1 MDELEEEQV
10 LPTEDVAPQ
19 EEDPSVF
26 LDVVQAPF
34 RGVEGA
40 LHGAYNLADM
50 VAFDVLPDW
59 DTRFLGTSKTT
70 AGSLVEGVA
79 QFATGFVPIFGAAG
93 KIGALAKAGTVTRG
107 VVAGAVTDF
116 TAFKGQEDRLSNLI
130 QQFPEL
136 QNPVTEF
143 LAHDADETEVE
154 GRLKNVLEGLILEG
168 AIGGTVS
175 LFMKSL
181 RALKAGKKVRDID
194 GLGPDEVNKATSDS
208 LEGGKAFEDI
218 AEMPDFNL
226 IDDEVKILRDIE
238 GDEIAVAD
246 EQRLLDDMLRRE
258 KEGETIDDWQKE
270 LRVERLDLFKKDL
283 QTNKNKLEELR
294 AKKTIEEKPELQERV
309 EELGETF
316 DDLEEAIATRPPP
329 FQTYE
334 DAGMLDII
342 PRGAEDITGRLMNEQ
357 PVKGA
362 SPQDVRD
369 IRQFIKVM
377 GVRLFSDVA
386 QPMITNKIAAGGQFE
401 FGSNLLKIRQSIVEE
416 GSLKRVMVHELW
428 HSLSRYLPK
437 EDLTRLTK
445 EFNRERNKYI
455 QSFGIDVADLDNP
468 FDASTV
474 QVKEI
479 PEELRKFLRGKRG
492 GFNSKNYRF
501 KDIDEYFAEEMTDAW
516 FKKMDEGDLAP
527 SGTFKRTIQEIAILF
542 KDMFESLKA
551 KLGIDQRQKIF
562 NDFLKQRN
570 VKVQRQTSLKG
581 FESTVEMPDFK
592 AKIKTDPE
600 WQQWTDAVL
609 KGESPTLPRL
619 EVVGDIDSAHKILTE
634 KYKQNPKLLDKFD
647 EGEADFLDD
656 DLNQLFKL
664 GAQSIKDRRRIRVE
678 SEIFKDLLRGS
689 NERLM
694 QAVKAFEET
703 ESLQSEAALR
713 NQLSEFVEIYDYY
726 RQMGAED
733 SKNLAMRRQKKPISR
748 KIGLE
753 RSELQNTALVKEFL
767 NNESGGMSAQ
777 KAVKLIKDMY
787 DPNNAEASIQKILGL
802 SKKVQ
807 GKHLLDVPSEYWI
820 NSLLSG
826 PRTQAVNFLGNALTQ
841 ALGTIEMTTGAILT
855 GNLPLA
861 KAAIASWADYVLWKE
876 AFSAAFKTI
885 VTGKEV
891 LDVGSRT
898 LESSRQAIGD
908 VVDLSR
914 GLDESKSFNQKTID
928 ILGGVVNLP
937 ARGLLTGDELFK
949 QLAFRRAARLKAG
962 MEAINLGMKDPKE
975 ISGYVADK
983 LKKVVATNGQVMSQE
998 ALIREAT
1005 KQADDLGLV
1014 GVQFAKQRSDHIKN
1028 YVDQNFDEDASI
1040 LASYALDEA
1049 KYFTHTRELEEGTLG
1064 KGLQNLSKS
1073 WPMLRFIVPFVRT
1086 PTNLLSFA
1094 FERSPLAMS
1103 FRVPGTDKILNVP
1116 GLRSEA
1122 MALREGLRSSDP
1134 VIRSAAMGKVVT
1146 SFSVAGMLFDLVLN
1160 NNEVLPVITGGGPTD
1175 ERQKKIL
1182 EETGWRP
1189 YSILYKGKYYS
1200 YQRLDPIATL
1210 LGTTAD
1216 VSEMLKEDQ
1225 EANKGAEDMIV
1236 TMATA
1241 ISRNLSNKSY
1251 LAGIQLWADAFQEP
1265 ERFGDRVLRNYAGSS
1280 IPNIFSQIQDYDKQA
1295 LREVRDVGDAILK
1308 KTPGGRSMLD
1318 PKRNILGEEKIIDYG
1333 TFGFINPIASAE
1345 DKGDPIL
1352 QEMAELQHG
1361 FRMPS
1366 SKMLGG
1372 NVDLL
1377 EYANEKGQSAYDRRL
1392 ELLKDVTIGG
1402 RTLRQA
1408 LTKLINSSS
1417 YKKLPGFDAELGVKS
1432 PRVDQISRVLD
1443 RYKNIAQ
1450 REMLRE
1456 FPELASKIRNTNLA
1470 LRYNKQ
1476 GVSRE
1481 DVLALLAQ

>member
-1 MDELEEEQV
+1 K
-10 LPTEDVAPQ
+10 
-19 EEDPSVF
+19 
-26 LDVVQAPF
+26 
-34 RGVEGA
+34 GVEGMPSGGEA
-40 LHGAYNLADM
+40 RGVTKAFGTEIDPKTKDFLIKGSESRKLKEKGFKVTRTEAGVVRERIKPEDLDEIPTVSNTLDQLTTNAKSPEVRNLSKSLKEIISDPEDLDVSINYDPREGKPRTTPEGTFQELGSYNPVSDEINLNKAADEETLVHEILHGVTSRKLAGLVGKGEEGLKSVTLAD
-50 VAFDVLPDW
+50 
-59 DTRFLGTSKTT
+59 T
-70 AGSLVEGVA
+70 
-79 QFATGFVPIFGAAG
+79 
-93 KIGALAKAGTVTRG
+93 GALIDNPKTPKAVRELAFSFRKTALGGMVS
-107 VVAGAVTDF
+107 GAESYPM
-116 TAFKGQEDRLSNLI
+116 KNLD
-130 QQFPEL
+130 
-136 QNPVTEF
+136 EF
-143 LAHDADETEVE
+143 LVGAFTNKEFQKLLSRIPAEDNRNLFQKIVDAVAELIGVKGKGTLLEKVIRDGAEIISSSRKEAVSPEFTKGLREVE
-154 GRLKNVLEGLILEG
+154 GK
-168 AIGGTVS
+168 
-175 LFMKSL
+175 F
-181 RALKAGKKVRDID
+181 
-194 GLGPDEVNKATSDS
+194 
-208 LEGGKAFEDI
+208 
-218 AEMPDFNL
+218 
-226 IDDEVKILRDIE
+226 
-238 GDEIAVAD
+238 
-246 EQRLLDDMLRRE
+246 Q
-258 KEGETIDDWQKE
+258 
-270 LRVERLDLFKKDL
+270 
-283 QTNKNKLEELR
+283 
-294 AKKTIEEKPELQERV
+294 
-309 EELGETF
+309 
-316 DDLEEAIATRPPP
+316 RPP
-329 FQTYE
+329 
-334 DAGMLDII
+334 L
-342 PRGAEDITGRLMNEQ
+342 
-357 PVKGA
+357 
-362 SPQDVRD
+362 
-369 IRQFIKVM
+369 
-377 GVRLFSDVA
+377 
-386 QPMITNKIAAGGQFE
+386 
-401 FGSNLLKIRQSIVEE
+401 
-416 GSLKRVMVHELW
+416 
-428 HSLSRYLPK
+428 RYSKKPN
-437 EDLTRLTK
+437 DTK
-445 EFNRERNKYI
+445 
-455 QSFGIDVADLDNP
+455 L
-468 FDASTV
+468 
-474 QVKEI
+474 
-479 PEELRKFLRGKRG
+479 
-492 GFNSKNYRF
+492 
-501 KDIDEYFAEEMTDAW
+501 
-516 FKKMDEGDLAP
+516 
-527 SGTFKRTIQEIAILF
+527 
-542 KDMFESLKA
+542 
-551 KLGIDQRQKIF
+551 
-562 NDFLKQRN
+562 
-570 VKVQRQTSLKG
+570 
-581 FESTVEMPDFK
+581 
-592 AKIKTDPE
+592 KTDPE

-647 EGEADFLDD
+647 KGEAEFLDD

-689 NERLM
+689 NEKLM
-694 QAVKAFEET
+694 QAVKAFDDT

-733 SKNLAMRRQKKPISR
+733 SKNLAMRRQKKPMSR

-753 RSELQNTALVKEFL
+753 RSELENTALVKEFL
-767 NNESGGMSAQ
+767 NNESGGMSPK
-777 KAVKLIKDMY
+777 KASKLIKEMY
-787 DPNNAEASIQKILGL
+787 DPNNAEASIKKILGL
-802 SKKVQ
+802 SKKTQ
-807 GKHLLDVPSEYWI
+807 GKHLLDVTSEYWI

-841 ALGTIEMTTGAILT
+841 ALGTFEMTTGAILT

-876 AFSAAFKTI
+876 AFSAAFKTLA
-885 VTGKEV
+885 TGKEV

-908 VVDLSR
+908 VVDLR
-914 GLDESKSFNQKTID
+914 QGLDESKSFNQKTID
-928 ILGGVVNLP
+928 TLGGVINLP

-975 ISGYVADK
+975 ISGYIADK
-983 LKKVVATNGQVMSQE
+983 LNKVVATNGQVMSQE
-998 ALIREAT
+998 ALIRDAA

-1073 WPMLRFIVPFVRT
+1073 WPLLRFIMPFVRT

-1094 FERSPLAMS
+1094 FERSPLSMY
-1103 FRVPGTDKILNVP
+1103 VPIPGTDKILNVP

-1122 MALREGLRSSDP
+1122 MALREGLKSSDP
-1134 VIRSAAMGKVVT
+1134 VIKAATRGKIVT
-1146 SFSVAGMLFDLVLN
+1146 SFSVAGMLLDLVLN
-1160 NNEVLPVITGGGPTD
+1160 NNEVLPVITGGGPKN

-1189 YSILYKGKYYS
+1189 YSILYDGKYYS

-1210 LGTTAD
+1210 LGTAAD
-1216 VSEMLKEDQ
+1216 ISEMIKEDK
-1225 EANKGAEDMIV
+1225 EANEDTETMVV

-1265 ERFGDRVLRNYAGSS
+1265 ERFGERVLKNYAGST
-1280 IPNIFSQIQDYDKQA
+1280 IPNVFSQAQDYDKQA
-1295 LREVRDVGDAILK
+1295 LREVRGVADAILK
-1308 KTPGGRSMLD
+1308 KTPGGRDMLD

-1345 DKGDPIL
+1345 DKADPIL

-1392 ELLKDVTIGG
+1392 ELLKDITIGG

-1408 LTKLINSSS
+1408 LNKLIKSSS
-1417 YKKLPGFDAELGVKS
+1417 YKKLAGFDAELGIRS
-1432 PRVDQISRVLD
+1432 PRVDQITKVLNK
-1443 RYKNIAQ
+1443 YKNIAQ
-1450 REMLRE
+1450 REMLKE

-1481 DVLALLAQ
+1481 DVLALLSQ